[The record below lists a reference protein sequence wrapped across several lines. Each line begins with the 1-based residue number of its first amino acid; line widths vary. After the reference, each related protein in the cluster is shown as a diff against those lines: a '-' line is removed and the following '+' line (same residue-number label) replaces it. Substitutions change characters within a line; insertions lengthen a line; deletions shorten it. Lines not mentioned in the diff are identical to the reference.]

1 MRGLLPLLFCV
12 LTACPMPAPTPDA
25 GCGSLDLFL
34 YRPSGLIPEG
44 EHEILLEP
52 REVGIDASV
61 ELSVSGTSLGT
72 QSVATTARWTTT
84 LARGDQELIADVHCG
99 GESWRQTWT
108 PHVYPR
114 RLLTASLPRAC
125 ARLLPMTD
133 GFDCDGVAVDLA
145 GVPRPGFVSGLT
157 SRVFPTPDG
166 GWGRW
171 VLTDAGL
178 VREVDGIAT
187 SAVPFPDTDVL
198 VATESFAST
207 VGRLVLFEDG
217 GLRSVAVDAG
227 INLDAYSPCAASGNS
242 TVWCYAPFVI
252 FEDPNPDVPWYL
264 CTLSGEC
271 SMGGVG
277 LLVMQDLRSGLV
289 TFRNSTEFFQL
300 QLQRPGEIIARRATR
315 FDERTADPPTY
326 RRGDGAQGRM
336 QGTGWEAFGFLSD
349 GLETFTVVERRPEA
363 NSEFV
368 WLVDGGVTSYSRLR

>member
-1 MRGLLPLLFCV
+1 M
-12 LTACPMPAPTPDA
+12 
-25 GCGSLDLFL
+25 
-34 YRPSGLIPEG
+34 
-44 EHEILLEP
+44 
-52 REVGIDASV
+52 
-61 ELSVSGTSLGT
+61 
-72 QSVATTARWTTT
+72 
-84 LARGDQELIADVHCG
+84 
-99 GESWRQTWT
+99 
-108 PHVYPR
+108 
-114 RLLTASLPRAC
+114 
-125 ARLLPMTD
+125 
-133 GFDCDGVAVDLA
+133 
-145 GVPRPGFVSGLT
+145 
-157 SRVFPTPDG
+157 
-166 GWGRW
+166 
-171 VLTDAGL
+171 
-178 VREVDGIAT
+178 REVDGIAT